1 MTGAAATMVVGGT
14 PTDRALFA
22 TTARLISCLVTESV
36 VRALYC
42 TLDGFEASG
51 FVVVL
56 CNATPTIDVNYGS
69 NDILC
74 VIPLQHVPVFKH
86 DGTDPRGPEIGLLDP
101 LDMLPLAFE
110 PVEATEASNAAE
122 VRVLALGDDGITNMN
137 SAH

>member
-1 MTGAAATMVVGGT
+1 MTGATATMVVKAT
-14 PTDRALFA
+14 PADRALFA

-36 VRALYC
+36 VHALYH

-51 FVVVL
+51 VAVVL
-56 CNATPTIDVNYGS
+56 CNSTSTIDVNYGS

-86 DGTDPRGPEIGLLDP
+86 DGADPRAPEIGLLDP
-101 LDMLPLAFE
+101 LDMLPLVFE
-110 PVEATEASNAAE
+110 PIEATEASNAAE
-122 VRVLALGDDGITNMN
+122 VRVLALGDDGIAHPN